1 MAQKRPDPHVAT
13 LHDVARAVGVS
24 PGTVS
29 RALSRPDLVA
39 PKTRDQILKVVQR
52 LHYVPHAAGRSLRS
66 STPNLIGAVI
76 PKTGVST
83 FSQTTAG
90 LNDTLEQH
98 NMTLIVS
105 QPELTSTSSKAAVH
119 RLIERGA
126 DGLIL
131 LGENHDPALFDMLEH
146 RGLPYVLLWT
156 VKPPAGK
163 TYVSVDQTKAGHLA
177 ARHLL
182 DFGHRHFAY
191 VGSPLSANPRAAAR
205 LKGVEDELKTAGV
218 TLPVDAIIEESH
230 QFGSGRKAVETIMG
244 RHPETTAIICTSD
257 YHALGVLRGL
267 YEIGRKVPDDIS
279 VVSFNNNDFSAFS
292 MPSITTVDLK
302 QRDVGIEAANSIL
315 RLLNGER
322 VKPTLIEPLLA
333 ARESSGPVNTRQSA
347 TARNRIAL
355 PPRGTRGVST
365 PTPSGPRQK
374 KQR

>member
-1 MAQKRPDPHVAT
+1 
-13 LHDVARAVGVS
+13 
-24 PGTVS
+24 
-29 RALSRPDLVA
+29 LSRPDLVA

-90 LNDTLEQH
+90 INDTLDQH
-98 NMTLIVS
+98 SMTLIVS
-105 QPELTSTSSKAAVH
+105 QPELTSTSSKNAVY

-131 LGENHDPALFDMLEH
+131 LGENHDSALFEMLEH

-177 ARHLL
+177 AKHLL
-182 DFGHRHFAY
+182 ELGHRHFAY

-205 LKGVEDELKTAGV
+205 LKGVQDEFKAAGV
-218 TLPVDAIIEESH
+218 ALPAEAIIEESH
-230 QFGSGRKAVETIMG
+230 QFGSGRKAVETIMS
-244 RHPETTAIICTSD
+244 RQPKTTAIICTSD
-257 YHALGVLRGL
+257 FHALGVLRGL
-267 YEIGRKVPDDIS
+267 YEIGRKVPEDIS

-292 MPSITTVDLK
+292 MPSITTIDLR
-302 QRDVGIEAANSIL
+302 QREVGIEAANAIL
-315 RLLNGER
+315 GLLNGER
-322 VKPTLIEPLLA
+322 VKPTLIEPVLV
-333 ARESSGPVNTRQSA
+333 ARESSGPVRKQVDEKRSK
-347 TARNRIAL
+347 ARSFA
-355 PPRGTRGVST
+355 PRDKLETSRVKQT
-365 PTPSGPRQK
+365 TQK
-374 KQR
+374 PKT

>member
-1 MAQKRPDPHVAT
+1 MAQKRPEPHVAT

-76 PKTGVST
+76 PKTGVSI

-105 QPELTSTSSKAAVH
+105 QPELTSTSSKAAVQ

-131 LGENHDPALFDMLEH
+131 LGENHDPALFEMLDH

-156 VKPPAGK
+156 VKSPSGK
-163 TYVSVDQTKAGHLA
+163 TYVTVDQTKAGHLA

-182 DFGHRHFAY
+182 DLGHHHYAY

-205 LKGVEDELKTAGV
+205 LKGVQDELKTAGIA
-218 TLPVDAIIEESH
+218 LPADAIIEESH
-230 QFGSGRKAVETIMG
+230 QFGSGRNAVETIMG

-322 VKPTLIEPLLA
+322 VKPTVIEPLLTP
-333 ARESSGPVNTRQSA
+333 RESSGPVKARPSA
-347 TARNRIAL
+347 TGKQRTAL
-355 PPRGTRGVST
+355 LPRGKPEANR
-365 PTPSGPRQK
+365 PARSGP
-374 KQR
+374 KQIK

>member
-1 MAQKRPDPHVAT
+1 MNQQKPDRHVAT

-39 PKTRDQILKVVQR
+39 SKTRDLILKVVQR

-90 LNDTLEQH
+90 LNDTLEEH

-126 DGLIL
+126 DGLVL
-131 LGENHDPALFDMLEH
+131 LGENHDPNLFDMLEH

-156 VKPPAGK
+156 VRAPAGK
-163 TYVSVDQTKAGHLA
+163 NYVSVDQIKAGHLA
-177 ARHLL
+177 ADHLL
-182 DFGHRHFAY
+182 KFGHKHFAY

-205 LKGVEDELKTAGV
+205 LKGVQEQLKTAGV
-218 TLPVDAIIEESH
+218 RLPVTAIIEESH
-230 QFGSGRKAVETIMG
+230 QFGSGRRAVDTILE

-267 YEIGRKVPDDIS
+267 YEINRKVPEDIS

-302 QRDVGIEAANSIL
+302 QRDVGIEAAKSIL
-315 RLLNGER
+315 RLLQGER
-322 VKPTLIEPLLA
+322 VKPVMIDPVLA
-333 ARESSGPVNTRQSA
+333 ARESSGPVKSLTIKKKLLKSSSPKGSA
-347 TARNRIAL
+347 ATDKTKSLLRK
-355 PPRGTRGVST
+355 
-365 PTPSGPRQK
+365 QK
-374 KQR
+374 K